1 MMTFDEM
8 ETVVELCDSLSDVKR
23 KQALDKMIFEYR
35 QYMRSGSPE
44 DCAQRKEWME
54 MSYEDIRMNFNS
66 TIKAL
71 RQEVSD
77 IRDQYCNKK
86 PPKKQ
91 AGRPRKKK
99 ETEN

>member
-1 MMTFDEM
+1 MLTFEEM

-44 DCAQRKEWME
+44 DCAQRKEWMK
-54 MSYEDIRMNFNS
+54 MSYEDIRKDFNN
-66 TIKAL
+66 TVNAL
-71 RQEVSD
+71 RNEVKD
-77 IRDQYCNKK
+77 IRNSYTNQK

-91 AGRPRKKK
+91 AGRQRKKT
-99 ETEN
+99 TED

>member
-1 MMTFDEM
+1 MLTFEEM
-8 ETVVELCDSLSDVKR
+8 EAVEKISGILSSVKQR
-23 KQALDKMIFEYR
+23 VALEKMISEYR
-35 QYMRSGSPE
+35 QYTRLGSPE

-86 PPKKQ
+86 LPKKQ

>member
-1 MMTFDEM
+1 MLTFEEM

-44 DCAQRKEWME
+44 DCAQRKEWMK
-54 MSYEDIRMNFNS
+54 MSYEDIRKDFNN
-66 TIKAL
+66 TVNAL
-71 RQEVSD
+71 RNEVKD
-77 IRDQYCNKK
+77 IRNSYTNQK

-91 AGRPRKKK
+91 AGRRRKKT
-99 ETEN
+99 TED

>member
-44 DCAQRKEWME
+44 DCAQRKEWMK

-77 IRDQYCNKK
+77 ISDQYCNKK

>member
-1 MMTFDEM
+1 MLTFEEM

-44 DCAQRKEWME
+44 DCAQRKEWMK
-54 MSYEDIRMNFNS
+54 MSYEDIRKDFNN
-66 TIKAL
+66 TVNAL
-71 RQEVSD
+71 RNEVKD
-77 IRDQYCNKK
+77 IRNSYTNQK

-91 AGRPRKKK
+91 AGRRRKKT
-99 ETEN
+99 TEN

>member
-44 DCAQRKEWME
+44 DCAQRKEWMK
-54 MSYEDIRMNFNS
+54 MSYEDIRKNFNN
-66 TIKAL
+66 TVNAL
-71 RQEVSD
+71 RNEVKD
-77 IRDQYCNKK
+77 IRNSYTNQK

-91 AGRPRKKK
+91 AGRQ
-99 ETEN
+99 TSS

>member
-35 QYMRSGSPE
+35 QYMQSGSPE
-44 DCAQRKEWME
+44 DCAQRKEWMK
-54 MSYEDIRMNFNS
+54 MSYEDIRKNFNN
-66 TIKAL
+66 TVNAL
-71 RQEVSD
+71 RNEVKD
-77 IRDQYCNKK
+77 IRNSYTNQK

-91 AGRPRKKK
+91 AGRQRKKT
-99 ETEN
+99 TED

>member
-1 MMTFDEM
+1 MMTFDKM

-54 MSYEDIRMNFNS
+54 MSYEDIRKNFNN
-66 TIKAL
+66 TVNAL
-71 RQEVSD
+71 RNEVKD
-77 IRDQYCNKK
+77 IRNSYTNQK

-91 AGRPRKKK
+91 AGRQRKKT
-99 ETEN
+99 TED

>member
-35 QYMRSGSPE
+35 QYMRSGRPE
-44 DCAQRKEWME
+44 DCAQRKEWMK
-54 MSYEDIRMNFNS
+54 MSYEDIRKNFNN
-66 TIKAL
+66 TVNAL
-71 RQEVSD
+71 RNEVKD
-77 IRDQYCNKK
+77 IRNSYTNKK

>member
-1 MMTFDEM
+1 MLTFEEM
-8 ETVVELCDSLSDVKR
+8 EDVEKIGCILSYVKQR
-23 KQALDKMIFEYR
+23 AALEKMIYEYR
-35 QYMRSGSPE
+35 QYTRSGSPE
-44 DCAQRKEWME
+44 DCAQRKEWMK

>member
-44 DCAQRKEWME
+44 DCAQRKEWMK
-54 MSYEDIRMNFNS
+54 MSYEDIRKNFNN
-66 TIKAL
+66 TVNAL
-71 RQEVSD
+71 RNEVTD
-77 IRDQYCNKK
+77 IRNSYTNQKPAKK
-86 PPKKQ
+86 KV
-91 AGRPRKKK
+91 GRPRKKT
-99 ETEN
+99 TED

>member
-44 DCAQRKEWME
+44 DCAQRKEWMK
-54 MSYEDIRMNFNS
+54 MSYEDIRKNFNN
-66 TIKAL
+66 TVNAL
-71 RQEVSD
+71 RNEVKD
-77 IRDQYCNKK
+77 IRNSYTNQKPAKK
-86 PPKKQ
+86 KV
-91 AGRPRKKK
+91 GRPRKKK
-99 ETEN
+99 ATEN

>member
-44 DCAQRKEWME
+44 DCVQRKEWMK
-54 MSYEDIRMNFNS
+54 MSYEDIRKNFNN
-66 TIKAL
+66 TVNAL
-71 RQEVSD
+71 RNEVTD
-77 IRDQYCNKK
+77 IRNSYTNQKPAKK
-86 PPKKQ
+86 KV
-91 AGRPRKKK
+91 GRPRKKK
-99 ETEN
+99 ATEN

>member
-44 DCAQRKEWME
+44 DCAQRKEWMK
-54 MSYEDIRMNFNS
+54 MSYEDIRKNFNN
-66 TIKAL
+66 TVNAL
-71 RQEVSD
+71 RNEVKN
-77 IRDQYCNKK
+77 IRNSYTNQK

-91 AGRPRKKK
+91 AGRQRKKT
-99 ETEN
+99 TED

>member
-8 ETVVELCDSLSDVKR
+8 ETVVELCDSLSDIKR

-44 DCAQRKEWME
+44 DCAQRKEWMK
-54 MSYEDIRMNFNS
+54 MSYEDIRKNFNN
-66 TIKAL
+66 TVNAL
-71 RQEVSD
+71 RNEVKD
-77 IRDQYCNKK
+77 IRNSYTNQK

-91 AGRPRKKK
+91 AGRQRKKT
-99 ETEN
+99 TED

>member
-44 DCAQRKEWME
+44 DCAQRKEWMK
-54 MSYEDIRMNFNS
+54 MSYEDIRKNFNN
-66 TIKAL
+66 TVNAL
-71 RQEVSD
+71 RNEVKD
-77 IRDQYCNKK
+77 IRNSYTNQK

-91 AGRPRKKK
+91 AGRRRKKT
-99 ETEN
+99 TED

>member
-44 DCAQRKEWME
+44 DCAQRKEWMK
-54 MSYEDIRMNFNS
+54 MSYEDNRKNFNN
-66 TIKAL
+66 TVNAL
-71 RQEVSD
+71 RNEVKD
-77 IRDQYCNKK
+77 IRNSYTNQK

-91 AGRPRKKK
+91 AGRQRKKT
-99 ETEN
+99 TED

>member
-35 QYMRSGSPE
+35 QCMRSGSPE
-44 DCAQRKEWME
+44 DCAQRKEWMK
-54 MSYEDIRMNFNS
+54 MSYEDIRKNFNN
-66 TIKAL
+66 TVNAL
-71 RQEVSD
+71 RNEVKD
-77 IRDQYCNKK
+77 IRNSYTNQK

-91 AGRPRKKK
+91 AGRQRKKT
-99 ETEN
+99 TED

>member
-35 QYMRSGSPE
+35 QYIRSGSPE
-44 DCAQRKEWME
+44 DCAQRKEWMK
-54 MSYEDIRMNFNS
+54 MSYEDIRKNFNN
-66 TIKAL
+66 TVNAL
-71 RQEVSD
+71 RNEVKD
-77 IRDQYCNKK
+77 IRNSYTNQK

-91 AGRPRKKK
+91 AGRQRKKT
-99 ETEN
+99 TED

>member
-44 DCAQRKEWME
+44 DCAQRKEWMK
-54 MSYEDIRMNFNS
+54 MSYEDIRKNFNN
-66 TIKAL
+66 TVNAL
-71 RQEVSD
+71 RNEVKD
-77 IRDQYCNKK
+77 IRNSYTNQK

-91 AGRPRKKK
+91 AGRQRKKT
-99 ETEN
+99 TED

>member
-23 KQALDKMIFEYR
+23 KQALEKMISEYR
-35 QYMRSGSPE
+35 QYTRLGSPE

-54 MSYEDIRMNFNS
+54 MSYEDIRKNFNN
-66 TIKAL
+66 TVNAL
-71 RQEVSD
+71 RNEVTD
-77 IRDQYCNKK
+77 IRNSYTNQKPAKK
-86 PPKKQ
+86 KV
-91 AGRPRKKK
+91 GRPRKKK

>member
-44 DCAQRKEWME
+44 DCAPRKEWMK
-54 MSYEDIRMNFNS
+54 MSYEDIRKNFNN
-66 TIKAL
+66 TVNAL
-71 RQEVSD
+71 RNEVKD
-77 IRDQYCNKK
+77 IRNSYTNQK

-91 AGRPRKKK
+91 AGRQRKKT
-99 ETEN
+99 TED

>member
-44 DCAQRKEWME
+44 DCAQRKEWMK
-54 MSYEDIRMNFNS
+54 MSYEDIRKNFNN
-66 TIKAL
+66 TVNAL
-71 RQEVSD
+71 RNEVKD
-77 IRDQYCNKK
+77 IRNSYTTQK

-91 AGRPRKKK
+91 AGRQRKKT
-99 ETEN
+99 TED

>member
-1 MMTFDEM
+1 MLTFEEM

-44 DCAQRKEWME
+44 DCAKRKEWMK
-54 MSYEDIRMNFNS
+54 MSYEDIRKDFNN
-66 TIKAL
+66 TVNAL
-71 RQEVSD
+71 RNEVKD
-77 IRDQYCNKK
+77 IRNSYTNQK

-91 AGRPRKKK
+91 AGRRRKKT
-99 ETEN
+99 TED

>member
-1 MMTFDEM
+1 MMTFDKM

-44 DCAQRKEWME
+44 DCAQRKEWMK
-54 MSYEDIRMNFNS
+54 MSYEDIRKNFNN
-66 TIKAL
+66 TVNAL
-71 RQEVSD
+71 RNEVKD
-77 IRDQYCNKK
+77 IRNSYTNQK

-91 AGRPRKKK
+91 AGRQRKKT
-99 ETEN
+99 TED

>member
-44 DCAQRKEWME
+44 DCAQRKEWMK
-54 MSYEDIRMNFNS
+54 MSYEDIRKNFNN
-66 TIKAL
+66 TVNAL
-71 RQEVSD
+71 QNEVKD
-77 IRDQYCNKK
+77 IRNSYTNQK

-91 AGRPRKKK
+91 AGRQRKKT
-99 ETEN
+99 TED

>member
-8 ETVVELCDSLSDVKR
+8 ETVEKISGILSSVKQR
-23 KQALDKMIFEYR
+23 VALEKMISEYR
-35 QYMRSGSPE
+35 QYTRLGSPE

>member
-1 MMTFDEM
+1 MMTFEEM
-8 ETVVELCDSLSDVKR
+8 ETVEKISGILSSVKQR
-23 KQALDKMIFEYR
+23 VAFEKMISEYR
-35 QYMRSGSPE
+35 QYTRLGSPE

>member
-44 DCAQRKEWME
+44 DCAQRKEWMK

-77 IRDQYCNKK
+77 I
-86 PPKKQ
+86 
-91 AGRPRKKK
+91 
-99 ETEN
+99 

>member
-54 MSYEDIRMNFNS
+54 MSYEDIRKNFNN
-66 TIKAL
+66 TVNAL
-71 RQEVSD
+71 RNEVKD
-77 IRDQYCNKK
+77 IRNSYTNQK

-91 AGRPRKKK
+91 AGRQRKKT
-99 ETEN
+99 TED